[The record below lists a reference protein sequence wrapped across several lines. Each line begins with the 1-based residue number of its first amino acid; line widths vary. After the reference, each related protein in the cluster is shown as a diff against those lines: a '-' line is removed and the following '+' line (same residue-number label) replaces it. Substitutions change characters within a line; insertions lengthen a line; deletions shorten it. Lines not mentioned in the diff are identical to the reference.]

1 MSDTG
6 NDHPLVNRKEN
17 PFLNLLINILIPAFI
32 LFFLANDRY
41 LGPHL
46 GFVVALSFP
55 LFYGLYDFFSQ
66 KKMNWISLLGVLNVA
81 LTGGIGLLKLDNQ
94 WLAIKE
100 AAVPAMIG
108 LIVLG
113 SLKTRYPLIRTL
125 FYNDLIVDTGKVDQA
140 LEQRSSKP
148 GFDTLLVRTTVILS
162 SSFLLSSILNF
173 ILARLIVVSEPGSEA
188 YNQELGKMTLLSY
201 PVIVIPSMLIMIF
214 AFWFLYRG
222 IRRLTGLEAEAIFRI
237 K

>member
-17 PFLNLLINILIPAFI
+17 PFLNLLVNILIPAFI

-55 LFYGLYDFFSQ
+55 LLYGLHDFFSQ
-66 KKMNWISLLGVLNVA
+66 KKMNWISLLGVVNVA

-100 AAVPAMIG
+100 AAVPAVIG

-125 FYNDLIVDTGKVDQA
+125 FYNDLILDTGKVDQA
-140 LEQRSSKP
+140 LEQHRSKP
-148 GFDTLLVRTTVILS
+148 DFDALLVRATVILS

-188 YNQELGKMTLLSY
+188 YNQELGKMTLMSY
-201 PVIVIPSMLIMIF
+201 PVIVVPSMLIMVF
-214 AFWFLYRG
+214 AFWILYRG
-222 IRRLTGLEAEAIFRI
+222 IRRLTGLEAEDIFRI

>member
-1 MSDTG
+1 
-6 NDHPLVNRKEN
+6 
-17 PFLNLLINILIPAFI
+17 
-32 LFFLANDRY
+32 
-41 LGPHL
+41 
-46 GFVVALSFP
+46 
-55 LFYGLYDFFSQ
+55 
-66 KKMNWISLLGVLNVA
+66 
-81 LTGGIGLLKLDNQ
+81 
-94 WLAIKE
+94 
-100 AAVPAMIG
+100 
-108 LIVLG
+108 
-113 SLKTRYPLIRTL
+113 
-125 FYNDLIVDTGKVDQA
+125 
-140 LEQRSSKP
+140 SKP